1 MQKSTLV
8 NLCRRG
14 TIKPIRIPITFSYT
28 VWHEYLLV
36 KAPCDH
42 QDIATLSSADAPSV
56 KERRENGKES
66 ENGEIKKSGGA
77 WGTFPSPQ
85 LPRALFPSP
94 HSPAYRKDERDIC
107 GLRREIL
114 PCLLA
119 TISEYSER
127 KATKISE
134 RLV

>member
-66 ENGEIKKSGGA
+66 ENGEIEKSEARGER
-77 WGTFPSPQ
+77 FPLLSS
-85 LPRALFPSP
+85 RALYFPLP
-94 HSPAYRKDERDIC
+94 IPQPIRK
-107 GLRREIL
+107 
-114 PCLLA
+114 
-119 TISEYSER
+119 
-127 KATKISE
+127 TKETSAD
-134 RLV
+134 